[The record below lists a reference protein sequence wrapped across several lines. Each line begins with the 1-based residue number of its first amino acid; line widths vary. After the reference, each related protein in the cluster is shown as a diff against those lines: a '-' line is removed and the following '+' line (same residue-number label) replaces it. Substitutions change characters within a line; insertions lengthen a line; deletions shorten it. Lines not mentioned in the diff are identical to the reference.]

1 MRGSKRSFV
10 SLMHLFSLALICSV
24 LMMGVGC
31 KSETQSSG
39 PAGQP
44 AQPQGAQPV
53 TPPPAPTAPNQ
64 ALPAP
69 PPPPPGGV
77 VASPTG
83 LPAKEA
89 DIVVKTPTEGLQKD
103 AQGRV
108 MKTREN
114 MEKIREARKNAP
126 TEVRKAELPKQL
138 KPQPDPSKQKPKQ

>member
-10 SLMHLFSLALICSV
+10 SFVHLFSLVLICSV
-24 LMMGVGC
+24 LMVGVGC
-31 KSETQSSG
+31 KSETQSSS

-53 TPPPAPTAPNQ
+53 TPPPAPGAPGQ
-64 ALPAP
+64 ALPTP
-69 PPPPPGGV
+69 PPPPNGV

-114 MEKIREARKNAP
+114 MEKIKEARKNAP

-138 KPQPDPSKQKPKQ
+138 RPQPDPSKQKPKQ